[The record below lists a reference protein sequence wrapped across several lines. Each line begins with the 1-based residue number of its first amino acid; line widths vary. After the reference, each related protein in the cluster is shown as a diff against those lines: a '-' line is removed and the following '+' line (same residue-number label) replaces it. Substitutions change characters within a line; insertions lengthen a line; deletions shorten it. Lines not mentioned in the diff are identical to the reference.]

1 MNINHAEELKWL
13 AGIAKN
19 IPVRNYL
26 EIGCRNGISIQAMT
40 LNGGLVPGANIVAV
54 DMPGGPWGNWGTEKN
69 LIQCGKNMIQLGYT
83 MEIELADS
91 QKELTVEWVRKRGPY
106 DLVYIDADHRYEGV
120 KKDFEN
126 YAPMAKIIALDD
138 IAAIGTKVTQ
148 KVGKDGEPEQIMP
161 ELGVHRFWKE
171 LKDDPNYLLA
181 SYIHGEGS
189 PQGIGIAFRRDD
201 MRLSKEDEEILGWLS
216 SEGDIR

>member
-26 EIGCRNGISIQAMT
+26 EIGCRNGISIQA
-40 LNGGLVPGANIVAV
+40 LSRDGGLVDGANIIAV
-54 DMPGGPWGNWGTEKN
+54 DMPNGPWGAWGTEQS
-69 LIQCGKNMIQLGYT
+69 LINCGKQMVERGHT

-91 QKELTVEWVRKRGPY
+91 QNESTVAWVRRRGPF
-106 DLVYIDADHRYEGV
+106 DLVYIDADHSYEGV

-126 YAPMAKIIALDD
+126 YGPMAKLIALDD
-138 IAAIGTKVTQ
+138 IVAVGPGIGVNK
-148 KVGKDGEPEQIMP
+148 
-161 ELGVHRFWKE
+161 FWNE
-171 LKDDPNYLLA
+171 LKADPKYIQV
-181 SYIHGEGS
+181 SYVHKDATGS
-189 PQGIGIAFRRDD
+189 AQGIGVVFHRDD

-216 SEGDIR
+216 SEDDIR